1 MWVRRQAVAGA
12 VAGGASLASGKKR
25 PMAERESGQSEFY
38 QRVVRKSPAQS
49 ISAFVAAL
57 LAYEARGWAIEH
69 GHLVDADMV
78 PNLW

>member
-1 MWVRRQAVAGA
+1 LTAHALGA
-12 VAGGASLASGKKR
+12 ALAGGKR
-25 PMAERESGQSEFY
+25 RSAAQERDPGQPEHY
-38 QRVVRKSPAQS
+38 LRVVKKSWAQS

-69 GHLVDADMV
+69 GALAERDLP